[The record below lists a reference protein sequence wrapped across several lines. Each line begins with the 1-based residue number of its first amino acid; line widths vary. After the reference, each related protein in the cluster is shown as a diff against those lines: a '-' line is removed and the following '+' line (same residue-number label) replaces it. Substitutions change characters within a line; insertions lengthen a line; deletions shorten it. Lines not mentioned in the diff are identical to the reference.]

1 MTMMLCVNETF
12 APASQLSNKLQES
25 EREAMEKVSELEKK
39 LIQTTK
45 EVALL
50 KVKNTHPYC
59 DILVLIV
66 HIFSSCLCFR
76 RVYVNPALR

>member
-1 MTMMLCVNETF
+1 M
-12 APASQLSNKLQES
+12 SQLNDKLQES

-50 KVKNTHPYC
+50 KVEQPP
-59 DILVLIV
+59 
-66 HIFSSCLCFR
+66 SSL
-76 RVYVNPALR
+76 L